1 MLVAVTGASGFLGS
15 ALVPA
20 LRGAGHDVRTLVR
33 RPASGPGETSWDPAA
48 GALDA
53 AALEG
58 VDAIVHLAGESIGQ
72 RWTAGVR
79 DRVLRSR
86 VDGTRLLAETIASL
100 DPRPVLVC
108 ASAVG
113 FYGDRGD
120 EELTEASGRGSGFL
134 ADVVDA
140 WERAADPAREAG
152 ARVVHLRQGMV
163 LARHGGVLER
173 LLLPFRLGLGGRVGS
188 GLQWWSWISLDD
200 TVAGYLHALGNEL
213 EGPVNLTAPAP
224 ARCRELVKALG
235 DALHRPTVLPLPALA
250 VKLAFGRMGE
260 EMLLGGQRVLP
271 ARLERDGLAFAH
283 PTLPGA
289 LAAAL
294 G

>member
-1 MLVAVTGASGFLGS
+1 
-15 ALVPA
+15 
-20 LRGAGHDVRTLVR
+20 VRTLVR
-33 RPASGPGETSWDPAA
+33 RPASGPGEAWWDPAA
-48 GALDA
+48 GAIDV

-58 VDAIVHLAGESIGQ
+58 VDVIVNLAGENMGQ

-79 DRVLRSR
+79 ERVLRSR
-86 VDGTRLLAETIASL
+86 VDGTRLLAETVASL

-120 EELTEASGRGSGFL
+120 EELTEASSRGSGFL
-134 ADVVDA
+134 ADVADA

-152 ARVVHLRQGMV
+152 ARVVHLRQG
-163 LARHGGVLER
+163 LILGRHGGVLAR
-173 LLLPFRLGLGGRVGS
+173 LLPPFRLGLGGRVGS

-200 TVAGYLHALGNEL
+200 AVAGYLRALGQEL

-235 DALHRPTVLPLPALA
+235 DALHRPTVLPLPAVA

-283 PTLPGA
+283 PNLPEA
-289 LAAAL
+289 LSAAL